1 MVQLVSTNVH
11 DPVVAKVGDFGL
23 SSTLVIS
30 GLKEKAHRRAVM
42 NPTWL
47 APEIT
52 KVRPAAP
59 NLFFFLLLRNVVL
72 WANRN
77 LL

>member
-1 MVQLVSTNVH
+1 MAQLASLSAQ
-11 DPVVAKVGDFGL
+11 DAVVAKVGDFGL

-30 GLKEKAHRRAVM
+30 GLKEKANRRAVM

-52 KVRPAAP
+52 KARLGVCV
-59 NLFFFLLLRNVVL
+59 FCVVSC
-72 WANRN
+72 AVYV
-77 LL
+77 